1 MGFAAA
7 PLLIALGVLLT
18 AGIIVVLYWVR
29 PEPQPV
35 VVPSNLIWRRVLDER
50 RRREDFWRWLISLVI
65 ALLAGLAVIMAMA
78 QPIPESGV
86 RGGRVVVVM
95 DTSPSMAAALSG
107 GGTRWDQAS
116 EQVRR
121 ILTGSSETSEFL
133 LLDTA
138 GDRGGR
144 SFTGRREALE
154 ALEDLG
160 PVHGREHRFP
170 DVADLL
176 ESASGTAPAVDVIF
190 VGDGVYVPEAPDGVE
205 RISVFEAAPNAGITA
220 FDVRP
225 LPSDPG
231 RFEAFIEVVRHPAEE
246 DDGGGVVVLQV
257 DGAGGASARR
267 TLRVDAGTPLGETVP
282 LTGFVAG
289 PVRAV
294 IAISGDDA
302 LPADDVAHA
311 YIPARNRLR
320 VLLVGGP
327 NPFWE
332 AALRLDP
339 RVSLSVAPPGSEA
352 LADLDFASVDLVVI
366 EGAPPEAMPPV
377 PVLVAGSGNAEWL
390 PPRLG
395 NETGNETGNESGNE
409 TGNESANEETNLER
423 EAATVTL
430 PVVRGQTEH
439 PLLRDLNFEDA
450 LARGVEA
457 FDAASFAGQGSW
469 ELLLGDSRL
478 GLLAARESPLRGLA
492 FAFPIARSNLPLQA
506 DFPLL
511 LSRAL
516 SWLTDVEVRR
526 VGLGQARV
534 AMAAGAIFDSEGREV
549 ASRRLGSEI
558 SFDASEP
565 SLYYAAGGGREVVV
579 AASLLDRRASNLNQ
593 SAWAEEPPA
602 TLAPAA
608 TAVSAIWP
616 ILALFA
622 LLLIAAEWIAFHR
635 HATV

>member
-1 MGFAAA
+1 MGFGAA

-50 RRREDFWRWLISLVI
+50 RRREDFWRWLVSLVI
-65 ALLAGLAVIMAMA
+65 ALLAGLAVILAVSE
-78 QPIPESGV
+78 PIPEGAA
-86 RGGRVVVVM
+86 RGGRIVVVM
-95 DTSPSMAAALSG
+95 DTAPSMAAALPG
-107 GGTRWDQAS
+107 GGTRWDQAA

-144 SFTGRREALE
+144 SFIGRRAALE

-170 DVADLL
+170 DVGDLL
-176 ESASGTAPAVDVIF
+176 GSGPAAALAADVVF
-190 VGDGVYVPEAPDGVE
+190 VGDGVYVPEAPEGVE
-205 RISVFEAAPNAGITA
+205 RISVFESVPNAGITA

-231 RFEAFIEVVRHPAEE
+231 RFEAFIEVVRHPVGE
-246 DDGGGVVVLQV
+246 DDAGVVVLQI

-267 TLRVDAGTPLGETVP
+267 TLRPDPGAPLGETVP
-282 LTGFVAG
+282 LAGFVAG

-294 IAISGDDA
+294 IAISGEDG

-339 RVSLSVAPPGSEA
+339 RVSLSVAAPGSDAFAE
-352 LADLDFASVDLVVI
+352 LDSSSVDLAVV

-377 PVLVAGSGNAEWL
+377 PVLFAGSESAAWL
-390 PPRLG
+390 PSRLG
-395 NETGNETGNESGNE
+395 G
-409 TGNESANEETNLER
+409 
-423 EAATVTL
+423 EAAGPGAEEGTTVML

-439 PLLRDLNFEDA
+439 PLLRELNFEDA
-450 LARGVEA
+450 MARDVEA
-457 FDAASFAGQGSW
+457 FDAAALDDRSPW
-469 ELLLGDSRL
+469 TLLFGDSRL
-478 GLLAARESPLRGLA
+478 GLLAARQSPLRSLA

-534 AMAAGAIFDSEGREV
+534 AMAAGAVFDAEGREV
-549 ASRRLGSEI
+549 PSRRLGSEI

-579 AASLLDRRASNLNQ
+579 AASLLDRRASSLNE
-593 SAWAEEPPA
+593 SAWAGEPPA
-602 TLAPAA
+602 SLAPAGTVA
-608 TAVSAIWP
+608 SALWP

-622 LLLIAAEWIAFHR
+622 LLLIVAEWVAFHR

>member
-1 MGFAAA
+1 MGFGAA

-18 AGIIVVLYWVR
+18 AGIVVVLYWVR

-50 RRREDFWRWLISLVI
+50 RRREDFWRWLVSLVI
-65 ALLAGLAVIMAMA
+65 ALLAGLAVILAVA
-78 QPIPESGV
+78 QPLPEGAA

-95 DTSPSMAAALSG
+95 DTAPSMAAALPG
-107 GGTRWDQAS
+107 GGTRWEQAA

-121 ILTGSSETSEFL
+121 IFAASSETSEFL

-144 SFTGRREALE
+144 SFIGRREALE
-154 ALEDLG
+154 ALEDLR

-176 ESASGTAPAVDVIF
+176 ATGPEGAAADVIF
-190 VGDGVYVPEAPDGVE
+190 VGDGVYVPQAPEGVE
-205 RISVFEAAPNAGITA
+205 RISVFEPVPNAGITA

-231 RFEAFIEVVRHPAEE
+231 RFEAFVEVVRHPAEE
-246 DDGGGVVVLQV
+246 DDRGVVVLQI

-267 TLRVDAGTPLGETVP
+267 TLEVEPGTPVGETVP

-289 PVRAV
+289 PVRAL
-294 IAISGDDA
+294 IGISGTDG
-302 LPADDVAHA
+302 LPADNEAHA
-311 YIPARNRLR
+311 YVPARNRLR

-339 RVSLSVAPPGSEA
+339 RVSLSVAPVGQDALSQLDPG
-352 LADLDFASVDLVVI
+352 SVDLVVV
-366 EGAPPEAMPPV
+366 EGAPPETMPPV
-377 PVLVAGSGNAEWL
+377 PVLFAGSGNAEWL
-390 PPRLG
+390 PARLG
-395 NETGNETGNESGNE
+395 S
-409 TGNESANEETNLER
+409 
-423 EAATVTL
+423 EAAGPGGEEGTTVML
-430 PVVRGQTEH
+430 PVVRDQTDH
-439 PLLRDLNFEDA
+439 PLLQDLNFEDA
-450 LARGVEA
+450 LARDVEA
-457 FDAASFAGQGSW
+457 FDVAAFGERSSW
-469 ELLLGDSRL
+469 TLLLGDSRL
-478 GLLAARESPLRGLA
+478 GLLAARESPFRSLA

-516 SWLTDVEVRR
+516 SWLTDVDVRR

-534 AMAAGAIFDSEGREV
+534 AMAAGAIFDAGGREV
-549 ASRRLGSEI
+549 PSRRLGSEI

-593 SAWAEEPPA
+593 SAWAGQPPA

-622 LLLIAAEWIAFHR
+622 LLLIVAEWIAFHR

>member
-65 ALLAGLAVIMAMA
+65 ALLVGLAVIMAMA
-78 QPIPESGV
+78 EPIPESGV

-154 ALEDLG
+154 AFEDLR
-160 PVHGREHRFP
+160 PVHGREHHFP

-176 ESASGTAPAVDVIF
+176 ESASGTAPPVDIIF

-246 DDGGGVVVLQV
+246 DDGGVVVLQV

-339 RVSLSVAPPGSEA
+339 RVSLSVAPPGSDA

-395 NETGNETGNESGNE
+395 NESA
-409 TGNESANEETNLER
+409 NESANEEASLEG
-423 EAATVTL
+423 ETATVML

-450 LARGVEA
+450 LARDVEA
-457 FDAASFAGQGSW
+457 FDAAFFGGQSSW

-558 SFDASEP
+558 SFDATEP

-593 SAWAEEPPA
+593 SAWSEAPPT
-602 TLAPAA
+602 TLGPAA

-622 LLLIAAEWIAFHR
+622 FLLIAAEWIAFHR